1 MFVSVVCDFSNEDHQ
16 STVNNLLV
24 QYGFKQI
31 MRNVYESVRVKEEIL
46 LRLKRDI
53 DRATDSFDKIRFY
66 QFPYE
71 ETFVI
76 TFLSNKRWRKT
87 IVRT

>member
-16 STVNNLLV
+16 SAVNNLLV

-31 MRNVYESVRVKEEIL
+31 MRNVYDSARVKEEIL

-87 IVRT
+87 IVRI

>member
-31 MRNVYESVRVKEEIL
+31 MRNVYESARVKEEIL

-87 IVRT
+87 IVRI